1 MNRFTSLFVALAAF
15 VPLALNAQVDRS
27 QAPEP
32 GPAPE
37 IILGDYTVETL
48 ENGLTLIVVE
58 NHKLPRVSYRLTLD
72 VDAIYEGGR
81 AGYTSMAGSLMRAG
95 TANRTKAE
103 IDETVDLIGASFGT
117 SGFGMNGRCL
127 VKHSETLLEIMSDV
141 LMNPTFPEEELEKER
156 KQTLSGFAS
165 SATDANQISG
175 RLSRAMTYGL
185 KHPYGESSNETT
197 VNSITRN
204 DLLDHY
210 AKVWKPNVAYLVIVG
225 DITPAKAKEQAEQ
238 YFGEWRPNEVEK
250 GRFARPVPPRGN
262 RVCFAPVPGAVQSV
276 IDVTFPV
283 YLKPGHPDVV
293 AVSVMNTML
302 GGFFGSRLNQNLR
315 EDKAYTY
322 GARSSIGPDKLVGRF
337 SARASV
343 RNEVT
348 DSSLVEFLSE
358 IRTMVETPAPDST
371 LQFVK
376 NYLNGSF
383 ALSLERP
390 ETIARFALNIERYG
404 FPADYYTT
412 YLARLDAISV
422 EDVQRVAR
430 TYLRPDNMN
439 ITIAGNR
446 DVADGLA
453 QFAASGQ
460 VEFFDAFGE
469 PLRELDPAPESM
481 TALDVF
487 NAYYAARGGAGK
499 LDKVK
504 ALKTTS
510 TMAAG
515 PMELVVEE
523 AYRNRGGGY
532 SRITAGG
539 NLMQET
545 RFDGINGSETAM
557 GQVTA
562 MDATRAADTKR
573 NHDMLAFLHLVD
585 YGLSPELLGVDL
597 INEVPQYLVEL
608 RRDGIAAENHWFN
621 IETGLLTRTVRFR
634 SQDSSAQGD
643 MTLTMDF
650 GGMTEAKG
658 MLFEGEVTMKT
669 GGQEMKM
676 TVTQIDVNPK
686 IDAQDYNVD

>member
-1 MNRFTSLFVALAAF
+1 MNRFTSLLVAPAAL
-15 VPLALNAQVDRS
+15 VPALSFGQIDRS

-37 IILGDYTVETL
+37 IILGDYTVDKL

-58 NHKLPRVSYRLTLD
+58 NHKLPRVSYRLSLD
-72 VDAIYEGGR
+72 VDPIFEGGR
-81 AGYTSMAGSLMRAG
+81 AGYTAMAGSLMRAG
-95 TANRTKAE
+95 TTNRSKAE
-103 IDETVDLIGASFGT
+103 IDESVDRIGASFGT

-127 VKHSETLLEIMSDV
+127 VQHSQTLLEIMSDV

-165 SATDANQISG
+165 SSTDANQISG
-175 RLSRAMTYGL
+175 RLSSAMCYGL
-185 KHPYGESSNETT
+185 SHPYGESSNETT
-197 VNSITRN
+197 VNSITRK
-204 DLLDHY
+204 DLMEHY
-210 AKVWKPNVAYLVIVG
+210 ATIWKPNVAYLVVVG

-238 YFGEWRPNEVEK
+238 YFGDWRPNEVAAQ
-250 GRFARPVPPRGN
+250 RFPRPVPPKGN

-276 IDVTFPV
+276 INITFPV

-322 GARSSIGPDKLVGRF
+322 GARSSIGPDKYVASF

-390 ETIARFALNIERYG
+390 ETIARFARNIERYK
-404 FPADYYTT
+404 FPADYYAT
-412 YLARLDAISV
+412 YLARLEAVTV

-453 QFAASGQ
+453 KFAASGQ
-460 VEFFDAFGE
+460 VELFDPFGE
-469 PLRELDPAPESM
+469 PLKDLEPAPEGM

-487 NAYYAARGGAGK
+487 NAYYTARGGAGK
-499 LDKVK
+499 LEKMK
-504 ALKTTS
+504 GIRTTGS
-510 TMAAG
+510 MAAG
-515 PMELVVEE
+515 AMELVMEQAHE
-523 AYRNRGGGY
+523 NGGAGY
-532 SRITAGG
+532 SRISAGG
-539 NLMQET
+539 NVMQET
-545 RFDGINGSETAM
+545 RFDGTKGAEIAM
-557 GQVTA
+557 GQTTP
-562 MDATRAADTKR
+562 MDDSKIMDTRR
-573 NHDMLAFLHLVD
+573 NHDLLEFLHLEK
-585 YGLSPELLGVDL
+585 YGISAELLGIDK
-597 INEVPQYLVEL
+597 IDEVPQYCVEM
-608 RRDGIAAENHWFN
+608 RRDGRMIESHWFN
-621 IETGLLTRTVRFR
+621 VETGLRTRTM
-634 SQDSSAQGD
+634 QTESSPRGD
-643 MTLTMDF
+643 MTISLDY
-650 GGMTEAKG
+650 GPMTEAKG
-658 MLFEGEVTMKT
+658 VLFEGEITMKNN
-669 GGQEMKM
+669 GQEMKM
-676 TVTQIDVNPK
+676 TITEVDVNPK
-686 IDAQDYNVD
+686 IDAKDFAVD

>member
-1 MNRFTSLFVALAAF
+1 MNRFTSLLVAVAAL
-15 VPLALNAQVDRS
+15 VPSVLSAQVDRS

-37 IILGDYTVETL
+37 IVLGDYTVDKL

-72 VDAIYEGGR
+72 VDPIFEGAR

-103 IDETVDLIGASFGT
+103 IDEAVDRVGASFGT

-127 VKHSETLLEIMSDV
+127 VQHSETLLEIMSDV

-185 KHPYGESSNETT
+185 SHPYGESSNETT
-197 VNSITRN
+197 VKAITRS
-204 DLLDHY
+204 DLLEHY
-210 AKVWKPNVAYLVIVG
+210 ASIWKPNVAYLVVVG
-225 DITPAKAKEQAEQ
+225 DITPAQAKKQAEQ
-238 YFGEWRPNEVEK
+238 YFGEWRPAEVQAQ
-250 GRFARPVPPRGN
+250 RYARPIPPKGN

-276 IDVTFPV
+276 IDITFPV

-322 GARSSIGPDKLVGRF
+322 GARSSLGPDKLVGRF

-358 IRTMVETPAPDST
+358 IRTMVETPASDST

-404 FPADYYTT
+404 YPADYYAT
-412 YLARLDAISV
+412 YLARLEAV
-422 EDVQRVAR
+422 TTEDVQRVAR

-446 DVADGLA
+446 DIADGLA
-453 QFAASGQ
+453 QFTASGQ
-460 VEFFDAFGE
+460 VEFFDPFGE
-469 PLRELDPAPESM
+469 PLKDLDPAPEGM

-487 NAYYAARGGAGK
+487 NAYYEARGGVSK
-499 LDKVK
+499 LEKVK
-504 ALKTTS
+504 SVKTKGS
-510 TMAAG
+510 MAAG
-515 PMELVVEE
+515 PMQLEVVE
-523 AYRNRGGGY
+523 AYNNGGAGFT
-532 SRITAGG
+532 RISAGG
-539 NLMQET
+539 NVMQET
-545 RFDGINGSETAM
+545 RFNGTKGSETAM
-557 GQVTA
+557 GQVQA
-562 MDATRAADTKR
+562 MDEKGIMGAKR
-573 NHDMLAFLHLVD
+573 NHDLLNLLHLAD
-585 YGLSPELLGVDL
+585 YGMTAELLGIES
-597 INEVPQYLVEL
+597 INEVPHYLVEI
-608 RRDGIAAENHWFN
+608 RQDGTVAETHWFDVSS
-621 IETGLLTRTVRFR
+621 GLRKRTVR
-634 SQDSSAQGD
+634 SESSPRGD
-643 MTLTMDF
+643 MTITMDYS
-650 GGMTEAKG
+650 GTTEAKG
-658 MLFEGEVTMKT
+658 ILFDSEMTMKT

-676 TVTQIDVNPK
+676 TITEVDINSK
-686 IDAQDYNVD
+686 LNSADYAVD

>member
-1 MNRFTSLFVALAAF
+1 MNRFTSLLVAVAAL
-15 VPLALNAQVDRS
+15 VPFLLNAQVDRS

-37 IILGDYTVETL
+37 IVLGDYTVDKL

-95 TANRTKAE
+95 TSTRSKAE
-103 IDETVDLIGASFGT
+103 IDETVDRIGASFGT
-117 SGFGMNGRCL
+117 SGFGMNGRAL
-127 VKHSETLLEIMSDV
+127 VKHSETLLEVMSDV
-141 LMNPTFPEEELEKER
+141 LMNPIFPEEELEKER

-175 RLSRAMTYGL
+175 RLARAMTYGL
-185 KHPYGESSNETT
+185 KHPYGESSNEKT
-197 VNSITRN
+197 VGSITRS
-204 DLLDHY
+204 DLMEHY
-210 AKVWKPNVAYLVIVG
+210 AQVWKPNVAYLVIVG
-225 DITPAKAKEQAEQ
+225 DITPSKAKEQAEQ
-238 YFGEWRPNEVEK
+238 YFGEWRPAEVQK
-250 GRFARPVPPRGN
+250 DRFARPVPPKGN

-276 IDVTFPV
+276 IDITFPV
-283 YLKPGHPDVV
+283 YLKPGHSDVV

-358 IRTMVETPAPDST
+358 IRTMVESPAPDST

-404 FPADYYTT
+404 FPADYYAT
-412 YLARLDAISV
+412 YLARLDAV
-422 EDVQRVAR
+422 TAEDVQRVAR

-446 DVADGLA
+446 DIADGLA
-453 QFAASGQ
+453 QFATMGQ
-460 VEFFDAFGE
+460 VEFFDPFGE
-469 PLRELDPAPESM
+469 PLKDLTPSPEGM
-481 TALDVF
+481 TAIDVF
-487 NAYYAARGGAGK
+487 DAYYAARGGAGK
-499 LDKVK
+499 LDK
-504 ALKTTS
+504 LKGLKSTG

-515 PMELVVEE
+515 PMELVMEE
-523 AYRNRGGGY
+523 AYFNKGAGY
-532 SRITAGG
+532 TRISAGG
-539 NLMQET
+539 NVMQDS
-545 RFDGINGSETAM
+545 RFDGTKGTESAM
-557 GQVTA
+557 GQVTE
-562 MDATRAADTKR
+562 MKEDKVLDSKR
-573 NHDMLAFLHLVD
+573 NHDVLAFLHLVD
-585 YGLSPELLGVDL
+585 YGLSAELLGIDL
-597 INEVPQYLVEL
+597 INEVPQYLVEV
-608 RRDGIAAENHWFN
+608 RRDGAVAESHWFN
-621 IETGLLTRTVRFR
+621 VETGLRTRTVRTETTPR
-634 SQDSSAQGD
+634 GD
-643 MTLTMDF
+643 MSLTVDY
-650 GGMTEAKG
+650 GKMTQAKG
-658 MLFEGEVTMKT
+658 MLFEGEMTMKT
-669 GGQEMKM
+669 GSQEMKM
-676 TVTQIDVNPK
+676 TINDIEVNPK
-686 IDAQDYNVD
+686 IDAEDYSID

>member
-1 MNRFTSLFVALAAF
+1 MNRIASLLLTLAVLIPAALM
-15 VPLALNAQVDRS
+15 AQVDRS
-27 QAPEP
+27 AAPAP

-37 IILGDYTVETL
+37 IILGDYSVETL

-72 VDAIYEGGR
+72 VDPIFEGTKE
-81 AGYTSMAGSLMRAG
+81 GYTSMAGSLMRQG
-95 TANRTKAE
+95 TTTRSKAE
-103 IDETVDLIGASFGT
+103 IDEAVDRIGASLGT

-127 VKHSETLLEIMSDV
+127 VQHSETLLELMSDI

-185 KHPYGESSNETT
+185 KHPYGESSNEKT
-197 VNSITRN
+197 VAAITRE
-204 DLLDHY
+204 DLMAHY
-210 AKVWKPNVAYLVIVG
+210 ASVWKPNVAYLVIVG
-225 DITPAKAKEQAEQ
+225 DITPETARQQAEQ
-238 YFGEWRPNEVEK
+238 YFGKWRPNEVK
-250 GRFARPVPPRGN
+250 SDRFARPVPPKGN
-262 RVCFAPVPGAVQSV
+262 RVCFSPVPGAVQSV
-276 IDVTFPV
+276 IDITFPV

-315 EDKAYTY
+315 EDKGYTY
-322 GARSSIGPDKLVGRF
+322 GARSSIGPDELVGRF

-358 IRTMVETPAPDST
+358 IRKMVETPAPDST

-390 ETIARFALNIERYG
+390 ETLSRFALNIERYG
-404 FPADYYTT
+404 FPEDYYAT
-412 YLARLDAISV
+412 YLERLDAVTV

-453 QFAASGQ
+453 RFATMGQ

-469 PLRELDPAPESM
+469 PLKDLDPAPEGM
-481 TALDVF
+481 TAEDVF
-487 NAYYAARGGAGK
+487 NAYYAARGGAEK
-499 LDKVK
+499 LAKVK
-504 ALKTTS
+504 GIQMIGE
-510 TMAAG
+510 MAAG
-515 PMELVVEE
+515 PMALQMEQAHE
-523 AYRNRGGGY
+523 NGGAGY
-532 SRITAGG
+532 TRISAGG
-539 NLMQET
+539 SVMQET
-545 RFDGINGSETAM
+545 RFDGQQGSETAM
-557 GQVTA
+557 GQVA
-562 MDATRAADTKR
+562 PMDEAKILEARR
-573 NHDMLAFLHLVD
+573 NHDLLEFLHLAD
-585 YGLSPELLGVDL
+585 YNLSAELLGIDP
-597 INEVPQYLVEL
+597 IDEQPQYLIEI
-608 RRDGIAAENHWFN
+608 RKDGAVSESHWFN
-621 IETGLLTRTVRFR
+621 VETGMRTRTVRTESTPR
-634 SQDSSAQGD
+634 GD
-643 MTLTMDF
+643 MTLTMDY
-650 GGMTEAKG
+650 GAMVEAKG
-658 MLFEGEVTMKT
+658 LQFEGEMTMKT
-669 GGQEMKM
+669 GGQEMKITM
-676 TVTQIDVNPK
+676 TEVKLNPK
-686 IDAQDYNVD
+686 LNEADYSVE

>member
-1 MNRFTSLFVALAAF
+1 MNRITSLLVAVAAL
-15 VPLALNAQVDRS
+15 VPAATFAQVDRS
-27 QAPEP
+27 MAPEP

-37 IILGDYTVETL
+37 IILGDYTVDKL

-72 VDAIYEGGR
+72 VDPIFEGAR

-95 TANRTKAE
+95 TATRTKAE
-103 IDETVDLIGASFGT
+103 IDEAVDRIGASFGT

-165 SATDANQISG
+165 STTDANQISG
-175 RLSRAMTYGL
+175 RLSRAMCYGL
-185 KHPYGESSNETT
+185 SHPYGESSNETT
-197 VNSITRN
+197 VKAITRA
-204 DLLDHY
+204 DLMEHY
-210 AKVWKPNVAYLVIVG
+210 ASIWKPNVAYLVVVG
-225 DITPAKAKEQAEQ
+225 DITPEKAKAQAEQ

-250 GRFARPVPPRGN
+250 QRYARPVPPPGN
-262 RVCFAPVPGAVQSV
+262 RVCFSPVPGAVQSV
-276 IDVTFPV
+276 INITFPV

-322 GARSSIGPDKLVGRF
+322 GARSSIGPDKLVANF

-358 IRTMVETPAPDST
+358 IRTMVESPAPDST

-404 FPADYYTT
+404 FPADYYAT
-412 YLARLDAISV
+412 YLARLDAVTV

-446 DVADGLA
+446 DIADGLA

-469 PLRELDPAPESM
+469 PLKDLEPAPEGM
-481 TALDVF
+481 TAMDVF
-487 NAYYAARGGAGK
+487 NAYYTARGGAGK
-499 LDKVK
+499 IDKIK
-504 ALKTTS
+504 SIRQKGE
-510 TMAAG
+510 MAAG
-515 PMELVVEE
+515 AMSLVMEQAHENGG
-523 AYRNRGGGY
+523 AGYNRI
-532 SRITAGG
+532 SAGG
-539 NLMQET
+539 NVMQET
-545 RFDGINGSETAM
+545 RFDGKKGMETAM
-557 GQVTA
+557 GQATPMDDDAV
-562 MDATRAADTKR
+562 MDAKR
-573 NHDMLAFLHLVD
+573 NHDLLEFLHLVD
-585 YGLSPELLGVDL
+585 YGYSAELIGVDK
-597 INEVPQYLVEL
+597 INEVDQYLVEL
-608 RRDGIAAENHWFN
+608 RKDGAVAESHWFSV
-621 IETGLLTRTVRFR
+621 ESGLRTRTVKSER
-634 SQDSSAQGD
+634 SARGEFTI
-643 MTLTMDF
+643 TLDYGAT
-650 GGMTEAKG
+650 TEAKG
-658 MLFEGEVTMKT
+658 LLWESEVTMKNM
-669 GGQEMKM
+669 GQEMKM
-676 TVTQIDVNPK
+676 VITEVDVNAK
-686 IDAQDYNVD
+686 VDPADCSVD

>member
-1 MNRFTSLFVALAAF
+1 MNRITSLLVAVAAL
-15 VPLALNAQVDRS
+15 VPAATFAQVDRS
-27 QAPEP
+27 MAPEP

-37 IILGDYTVETL
+37 IILGDYTVDKL

-72 VDAIYEGGR
+72 VDPIFEGAR

-95 TANRTKAE
+95 TATRTKAE
-103 IDETVDLIGASFGT
+103 IDEAVDRIGASFGT

-165 SATDANQISG
+165 STTDANQISG
-175 RLSRAMTYGL
+175 RLSRAMCYGL
-185 KHPYGESSNETT
+185 SHPYGESSNETT
-197 VNSITRN
+197 VKAITRA
-204 DLLDHY
+204 DLMEHY
-210 AKVWKPNVAYLVIVG
+210 ASIWKPNVAYLVVVG
-225 DITPAKAKEQAEQ
+225 DITPEKAKAQAEQ

-250 GRFARPVPPRGN
+250 QRYARPVPPPGN
-262 RVCFAPVPGAVQSV
+262 RVCFSPVPGAVQSV
-276 IDVTFPV
+276 INITFPV

-322 GARSSIGPDKLVGRF
+322 GARSSIGPDELVANF

-358 IRTMVETPAPDST
+358 IRTMVESPAPDST

-404 FPADYYTT
+404 FPADYYAT
-412 YLARLDAISV
+412 YLARLDAVTV

-446 DVADGLA
+446 DIADGLA

-469 PLRELDPAPESM
+469 PLKDLEPAPEGM
-481 TALDVF
+481 TAMDVF
-487 NAYYAARGGAGK
+487 NAYYTARGGAGK
-499 LDKVK
+499 FDKVK
-504 ALKTTS
+504 GLKTVGN
-510 TMAAG
+510 MAAG
-515 PMELVVEE
+515 AMVLVMEQAHE
-523 AYRNRGGGY
+523 NGGAGY

-539 NLMQET
+539 NMMQET
-545 RFDGINGSETAM
+545 RFDGEKGVENAM
-557 GQVTA
+557 GQSMP
-562 MDATRAADTKR
+562 MDAAKVLDTRR
-573 NHDMLAFLHLVD
+573 NHDLLEFLHLAD
-585 YGLSPELLGVDL
+585 YGISAELLGMEK
-597 INEVPQYLVEL
+597 INELPQYVVEL
-608 RRDGIAAENHWFN
+608 RRDGGVIETHWFDT
-621 IETGLLTRTVRFR
+621 ETGLRTRTVRSESTPR
-634 SQDSSAQGD
+634 GE
-643 MTLTMDF
+643 MTVTLDYGATQ
-650 GGMTEAKG
+650 EAKG
-658 MLFEGEVTMKT
+658 LLFEGEVSMTNQ
-669 GGQEMKM
+669 GQTMKM
-676 TVTQIDVNPK
+676 TINEVVVNPK
-686 IDAQDYNVD
+686 IDAKDYAVD

>member
-1 MNRFTSLFVALAAF
+1 MNRIASLLLTLAVLMPAA
-15 VPLALNAQVDRS
+15 VLAQVDRS
-27 QAPEP
+27 QAPAP
-32 GPAPE
+32 APAPE
-37 IILGDYTVETL
+37 IVLGDYTVETL

-72 VDAIYEGGR
+72 VDPIYEGAK
-81 AGYTSMAGSLMRAG
+81 AGYTSMAGSMMRKG
-95 TANRTKAE
+95 TTTRNKSE
-103 IDETVDLIGASFGT
+103 IDEAVDRIGASLGT

-127 VKHSETLLEIMSDV
+127 VQHSETLLELMSDI

-185 KHPYGESSNETT
+185 KHPYGESSNEKT
-197 VNSITRN
+197 VEAITRE
-204 DLLDHY
+204 DLMAHY
-210 AKVWKPNVAYLVIVG
+210 ASIWKPNVAYLVVVG
-225 DITPAKAKEQAEQ
+225 DITPETARQQAEQ
-238 YFGEWRPNEVEK
+238 YFGEWRPNEVESE
-250 GRFARPVPPRGN
+250 RFARPVPPKAN

-276 IDVTFPV
+276 IDITFPV

-315 EDKAYTY
+315 EDKGYTY
-322 GARSSIGPDKLVGRF
+322 GARSSVGPDELVGRF

-358 IRTMVETPAPDST
+358 IRKMVETPAPDST

-390 ETIARFALNIERYG
+390 ETIARFALNTERYG
-404 FPADYYTT
+404 YAEDYYAT
-412 YLARLDAISV
+412 YLERLDAVTV

-469 PLRELDPAPESM
+469 PLKELDPAPEGM
-481 TALDVF
+481 TAEDVF
-487 NAYYAARGGAGK
+487 RAHYEARGGIAK
-499 LDKVK
+499 LEK
-504 ALKTTS
+504 LKGVQTMGE
-510 TMAAG
+510 MAAG
-515 PMELVVEE
+515 PMTLDMEQ
-523 AYRNRGGGY
+523 AYMVGGPGY
-532 SRITAGG
+532 TRISAGG
-539 NLMQET
+539 NVMQET
-545 RFDGINGSETAM
+545 RFDGVKGAEIAM
-557 GQVTA
+557 GQNQP
-562 MDATRAADTKR
+562 MDEAGILDAKR
-573 NHDMLAFLHLVD
+573 NHDPLEFLHLSE
-585 YGLSPELLGVDL
+585 YGAAAELLGMDQ
-597 INEVPQYLVEL
+597 INGVPQYLVEI
-608 RRDGIAAENHWFN
+608 REEGQVVESHWFN
-621 IETGLLTRTVRFR
+621 VETAMRTRTVRNESTPR
-634 SQDSSAQGD
+634 GD
-643 MTLTMDF
+643 MSVTLDYGDM
-650 GGMTEAKG
+650 MEVKG
-658 MLFEGEVTMKT
+658 LQFESSVTMKT
-669 GGQEMKM
+669 AGQEMTM
-676 TVTQIDVNPK
+676 TLKEVKLNPK
-686 IDAQDYNVD
+686 LDAADYSVE

>member
-1 MNRFTSLFVALAAF
+1 MNRITSLLVAVAAL
-15 VPLALNAQVDRS
+15 VPAATFAQVDRS
-27 QAPEP
+27 MAPEP

-37 IILGDYTVETL
+37 IVLGDYTVDKL

-72 VDAIYEGGR
+72 VDPIFEGAR

-103 IDETVDLIGASFGT
+103 IDEAVDRIGASFGT

-165 SATDANQISG
+165 STTDANQISG
-175 RLSRAMTYGL
+175 RLSRAMCYGL
-185 KHPYGESSNETT
+185 SHPYGESSNETT
-197 VNSITRN
+197 VKAITRA
-204 DLLDHY
+204 DLMEHY
-210 AKVWKPNVAYLVIVG
+210 ASIWKPNVAYLVVVG
-225 DITPAKAKEQAEQ
+225 DITPEKAKAQAEQ

-250 GRFARPVPPRGN
+250 QRYARPVPPPGN
-262 RVCFAPVPGAVQSV
+262 RVCFSPVPGAVQSV
-276 IDVTFPV
+276 INITFPV

-322 GARSSIGPDKLVGRF
+322 GARSSIGPDKLVANF

-358 IRTMVETPAPDST
+358 IRTMVESPAPDST

-404 FPADYYTT
+404 FPADYYAT
-412 YLARLDAISV
+412 YLARLDAVTV

-446 DVADGLA
+446 DIADGLA

-469 PLRELDPAPESM
+469 PLKDLEPAPEGM
-481 TALDVF
+481 TAMDVF
-487 NAYYAARGGAGK
+487 NAYYTARGGAGK
-499 LDKVK
+499 FDKVK
-504 ALKTTS
+504 GLKTVGN
-510 TMAAG
+510 MAAG
-515 PMELVVEE
+515 AMVLVMEQAHE
-523 AYRNRGGGY
+523 NGGAGY

-539 NLMQET
+539 NMMQET
-545 RFDGINGSETAM
+545 RFDGEKGVENAM
-557 GQVTA
+557 GQSMP
-562 MDATRAADTKR
+562 MDAAKVLDTRR
-573 NHDMLAFLHLVD
+573 NHDLLEFLHLAD
-585 YGLSPELLGVDL
+585 YGISAELLGIEK
-597 INEVPQYLVEL
+597 INEVPKYVVEL
-608 RRDGIAAENHWFN
+608 RRDGGVIETHWFDT
-621 IETGLLTRTVRFR
+621 ETGLRTRTVRSESTPR
-634 SQDSSAQGD
+634 GD
-643 MTLTMDF
+643 MTVTLDYGATQ
-650 GGMTEAKG
+650 EAKG
-658 MLFEGEVTMKT
+658 LLFEGEVSMTNQ
-669 GGQEMKM
+669 GQTMKM
-676 TVTQIDVNPK
+676 TINEVVVNPK
-686 IDAQDYNVD
+686 IDAKDYAVD

>member
-1 MNRFTSLFVALAAF
+1 MNRFTSLLVAIAAL
-15 VPLALNAQVDRS
+15 VPMVLNAQVDRS

-37 IILGDYTVETL
+37 IVLGDYTTEKL

-72 VDAIYEGGR
+72 IDAIYEGGR

-95 TANRTKAE
+95 TSTRSKAE
-103 IDETVDLIGASFGT
+103 IDEAVDRIGASFGT

-175 RLSRAMTYGL
+175 RLARAMTYGL

-197 VNSITRN
+197 VKAITRG
-204 DLLDHY
+204 DLMEHY
-210 AKVWKPNVAYLVIVG
+210 AKVWKPNVAYLVVVG
-225 DITPAKAKEQAEQ
+225 DITPSKAKEQAEQ
-238 YFGEWRPNEVEK
+238 YFGEWRPNEVNRE
-250 GRFARPVPPRGN
+250 RFARPVPPQGN

-276 IDVTFPV
+276 IDITFPV

-348 DSSLVEFLSE
+348 DSSLVEFLAE
-358 IRTMVETPAPDST
+358 IRKVVESPAPDST

-390 ETIARFALNIERYG
+390 ETIARFALNIDRYG
-404 FPADYYTT
+404 YPADYYAT
-412 YLARLDAISV
+412 YLARLDAVSI

-439 ITIAGNR
+439 ITIAGSR
-446 DVADGLA
+446 DIADGLA
-453 QFAASGQ
+453 QFASSGQ
-460 VEFFDAFGE
+460 VEFFDPFGE
-469 PLRELDPAPESM
+469 PLKDLDPAPEGM
-481 TALDVF
+481 TAMDVF
-487 NAYYAARGGAGK
+487 NAYYTARGGAGK
-499 LDKVK
+499 LDK
-504 ALKTTS
+504 LKGLKSTG

-515 PMELVVEE
+515 PMELVMEE
-523 AYRNRGGGY
+523 AYYNGGAGY
-532 SRITAGG
+532 SRISAGG
-539 NLMQET
+539 NVMQDS
-545 RFDGINGSETAM
+545 RFDGTKGSESAM
-557 GQVTA
+557 GQVTP
-562 MDATRAADTKR
+562 MDDDKVLDSKR
-573 NHDMLAFLHLVD
+573 NYDVLDFLHLVD
-585 YGLSPELLGVDL
+585 YGLSAELLGIDL
-597 INEVPQYLVEL
+597 IKEVPQYLVEI
-608 RRDGIAAENHWFN
+608 RRDGAVAESHWFGV
-621 IETGLLTRTVRFR
+621 ESGLRTRTVRTESTPR
-634 SQDSSAQGD
+634 GD
-643 MTLTMDF
+643 MSLTIDY
-650 GGMTEAKG
+650 GAMTEAKG
-658 MLFEGEVTMKT
+658 LLFEGEMTMKT
-669 GGQEMKM
+669 GSQEMKM
-676 TVTQIDVNPK
+676 TINDIEVNPK
-686 IDAQDYNVD
+686 IDAENYSID

>member
-1 MNRFTSLFVALAAF
+1 MNRIASLLLTLAALMPAA
-15 VPLALNAQVDRS
+15 VLAQVDRS
-27 QAPEP
+27 QAPAP
-32 GPAPE
+32 APAPE
-37 IILGDYTVETL
+37 IVLGDYTVETL

-72 VDAIYEGGR
+72 VDPIFEGAK
-81 AGYTSMAGSLMRAG
+81 AGYTSMAGSMMRKG
-95 TANRTKAE
+95 TTTRSKAE
-103 IDETVDLIGASFGT
+103 IDEAVDRIGASLGT

-127 VKHSETLLEIMSDV
+127 VQHSATLLELMSDI
-141 LMNPTFPEEELEKER
+141 LMNPTFPEEEMEKER

-185 KHPYGESSNETT
+185 KHPYGESSNEKT
-197 VNSITRN
+197 VEAITRE
-204 DLLDHY
+204 DLMAHY
-210 AKVWKPNVAYLVIVG
+210 ASIWKPNVAYLVVVG
-225 DITPAKAKEQAEQ
+225 DITPETARDQAEQ
-238 YFGEWRPNEVEK
+238 YFGEWRPNEIK
-250 GRFARPVPPRGN
+250 SDRFARPVPPKGN

-276 IDVTFPV
+276 IDITFPV

-315 EDKAYTY
+315 EDKGYTY
-322 GARSSIGPDKLVGRF
+322 GARSSIGPDELVGRF

-358 IRTMVETPAPDST
+358 IRKMVETPAPDST

-404 FPADYYTT
+404 FPADYYST
-412 YLARLDAISV
+412 YLGRLDAVTV

-453 QFAASGQ
+453 QFASSGQ

-469 PLRELDPAPESM
+469 PLKELDPAPEGM
-481 TALDVF
+481 TAEDVF
-487 NAYYAARGGAGK
+487 NAYYAARGGADK
-499 LDKVK
+499 LAK
-504 ALKTTS
+504 LKGVMITGE
-510 TMAAG
+510 MAAG
-515 PMELVVEE
+515 PMSLEMVQAHE
-523 AYRNRGGGY
+523 NRGAGY
-532 SRITAGG
+532 TRISAGG
-539 NLMQET
+539 SVMQET
-545 RFDGINGSETAM
+545 RFDGKKGVESAM
-557 GQVTA
+557 GQVSA
-562 MDATRAADTKR
+562 MDEAKVMDTKR
-573 NHDMLAFLHLVD
+573 NHDLLEFLHLAD
-585 YGLSPELLGVDL
+585 YGMSAELLGVDP
-597 INEVPQYLVEL
+597 INEVPQYLIDIRKDGSVVES
-608 RRDGIAAENHWFN
+608 HWFDVA
-621 IETGLLTRTVRFR
+621 TGLRTRTVRTESTPR
-634 SQDSSAQGD
+634 GD
-643 MTLTMDF
+643 MAITLDYGTMV
-650 GGMTEAKG
+650 EAKG
-658 MLFEGEVTMKT
+658 LKFEGEVTMKT

-676 TVTQIDVNPK
+676 TMTEVKVNPK
-686 IDAQDYNVD
+686 LDAADYSVE